1 MNIGLIGKG
10 ALGTFLLEKI
20 NVDQLIPGCRITAI
34 IDEREHAHNDLARI
48 AHDYECVP
56 FDSMDAFL
64 DSTIDLVVECANIDV
79 VRKYGEAILKRKS
92 LLLISIGAFSDVVLK
107 ERMEK
112 IALEKSHQIYLPS
125 GAIGGLDIIK
135 AANFTGALDHVT
147 LTTRKPA
154 HSLTSVQ
161 LEEEQ
166 VIFQGSAK
174 EAIHKF
180 PKNANV
186 AIALSLAGLGIEKT
200 NVTIIADPYSK
211 KNVHHIHASGSFG
224 DYEGTIMNNPS
235 PENPKTSYVTGLSI
249 LATLKNVHE
258 PIKIG

>member
-20 NVDQLIPGCRITAI
+20 NVDQLIPGCRIAAI
-34 IDEREHAHNDLARI
+34 IDEREHARNDLARI
-48 AHDYECVP
+48 AHDYECVA

-64 DSTIDLVVECANIDV
+64 DSTIDLVVECANINAV
-79 VRKYGEAILKRKS
+79 EKYGEAIVKRKS
-92 LLLISIGAFSDVVLK
+92 LLLISIGAFSDLALK
-107 ERMEK
+107 ERMEQ
-112 IALEKSHQIYLPS
+112 IAFSTGHQIYLPS

-135 AANFTGALDHVT
+135 AANLAGALDCVT

-154 HSLTSVQ
+154 HSLTANQ
-161 LEEEQ
+161 LEKEQ
-166 VIFQGSAK
+166 VIFHGSAK
-174 EAIHKF
+174 EAIQKF

-200 NVTIIADPYSK
+200 AVTIIADPHCK
-211 KNVHHIHASGSFG
+211 KNVHHIQASGSFG
-224 DYEGTIMNNPS
+224 EYEGTIMNNPS

-249 LATLKNVHE
+249 LATLKNLHE
-258 PIKIG
+258 PIHLG